1 MFIFEHGF
9 LSVNVQL
16 NLVLNRKMFIQRV
29 NADE

>member
-9 LSVNVQL
+9 LSVNVQHD
-16 NLVLNRKMFIQRV
+16 LVLNRKMFIQRV